1 MINFIIAVRI
11 VLFFKKYET
20 VANGFV
26 KDGENIQKNGSYQNG
41 QRWLFH
47 SLLAMYYRLQ
57 SAILDLD
64 EE

>member
-26 KDGENIQKNGSYQNG
+26 KDGENIQK
-41 QRWLFH
+41 
-47 SLLAMYYRLQ
+47 M
-57 SAILDLD
+57 DLTRMANVGCFIVFWQCITD
-64 EE
+64 CKAQF